1 MTGRGRAIWRALLWS
16 GAWLTGTGCV
26 YYNGV
31 YNAQSAAKA
40 GDARLR
46 RDQDEQAIA
55 QFQLSAERAES
66 VLARFPTSNWRTR
79 ALYLAGRGAS
89 LSGNCEKGTPRL
101 LDFLSSGG
109 TGVADRDRAR
119 VALAVCDVRLSRV
132 AEARRRLD
140 SLVAAPD
147 AETARQARLWA
158 ARAALAQGDLDAVS
172 GYLGRLEA
180 GVLPWEFINAS
191 LAARDYTRVESL
203 LVVRARRGD
212 FRDDA
217 VRAVRDM
224 AGAGSV
230 AGAERVVQAYDAI
243 RVRDVARGAL
253 HYALGDHWVRA
264 GDDSLALVHLNA
276 ARELGAR
283 DSVVA
288 RESAARLAYVALR
301 RTTTVPEADGVLAR
315 VDSVVARTPYARRF
329 GEQFLLV
336 RLLATQADPTGAALY
351 LAGEVARDSLRAPL
365 LATGL
370 FTRLAREQS
379 ASPLAPHAWYA
390 ASLLRPDSAELWR
403 RRVLAEF
410 GFSAVAARLR
420 GEDPATLPDYVATP
434 ELLRFT
440 WTDAVRLW
448 ADSVR
453 KLRALPRAATPST
466 P

>member
-1 MTGRGRAIWRALLWS
+1 MIGRGRAARRVLACA

-46 RDQDEQAIA
+46 RDQDDEAMA

-66 VLARFPTSNWRTR
+66 VLARFPTSSWRTR
-79 ALYLAGRGAS
+79 ALYLAGRGAA
-89 LSGNCEKGTPRL
+89 LSGNCDRGTPRL
-101 LDFLSSGG
+101 LEFLSGG
-109 TGVADRDRAR
+109 GVDAADRDRAR
-119 VALAVCDVRLSRV
+119 VALAACDFRLSNV
-132 AEARRRLD
+132 VVARRRLD
-140 SLVAAPD
+140 SLVSAPD

-158 ARAALAQGDLDAVS
+158 ARAALAQGDLDAVP
-172 GYLGRLEA
+172 GYLGRMET
-180 GVLPWEFINAS
+180 GVLPWELINAS
-191 LAARDYTRVESL
+191 LGARDYARVESL
-203 LVVRARRGD
+203 LVVRATRGD

-217 VRAVRDM
+217 VRAVRDL
-224 AGAGSV
+224 ASAGSFE
-230 AGAERVVQAYDAI
+230 AAERVVRAYDAI
-243 RVRDVARGAL
+243 RVRDLSRGAL
-253 HYALGDHWVRA
+253 HYALGDQWVRA
-264 GDDSLALVHLNA
+264 GGDSLAAVHLSA

-283 DSVVA
+283 DTVIS
-288 RESAARLAYVALR
+288 RESAARLAYVQVR
-301 RTTTVPEADGVLAR
+301 RAASLPEADAVLAR
-315 VDSVVARTPYARRF
+315 LDSAVARTPYARRF
-329 GEQFLLV
+329 GEQYLLV

-370 FTRLAREQS
+370 FTRLAREQG

-390 ASLLRPDSAELWR
+390 ASLLRPDSAETWR

-410 GFSAVAARLR
+410 SASAVAARLR
-420 GEDPATLPDYVATP
+420 GEDPASLPDYVTTP
-434 ELLRFT
+434 ELLKFT

-453 KLRALPRAATPST
+453 KLRALSRAGSPST